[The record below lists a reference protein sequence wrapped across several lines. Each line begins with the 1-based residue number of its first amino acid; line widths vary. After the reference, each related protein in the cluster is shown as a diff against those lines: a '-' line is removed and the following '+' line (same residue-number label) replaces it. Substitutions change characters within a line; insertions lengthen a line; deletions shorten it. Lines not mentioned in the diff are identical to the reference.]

1 MYNNVQEMIRNG
13 YNPQQIVTTILQQQ
27 NNPMAMNLLTL
38 ARNGNFQEIEKIARN
53 VAASQGK
60 DYDKEFQAFKS
71 QLGLK

>member
-1 MYNNVQEMIRNG
+1 MYNVQEMIRSG

-38 ARNGNFQEIEKIARN
+38 ARNGNFQEIEKFARN

>member
-1 MYNNVQEMIRNG
+1 MYNIQEMIRTG
-13 YNPQQIVTTILQQQ
+13 YNPSQIGTTILQQQ
-27 NNPMAMNLLTL
+27 NNPMATNLLTL

-53 VAASQGK
+53 VAASHGK

>member
-1 MYNNVQEMIRNG
+1 MYNVQEMIRHG

-27 NNPMAMNLLTL
+27 NNPMAVNLLTL